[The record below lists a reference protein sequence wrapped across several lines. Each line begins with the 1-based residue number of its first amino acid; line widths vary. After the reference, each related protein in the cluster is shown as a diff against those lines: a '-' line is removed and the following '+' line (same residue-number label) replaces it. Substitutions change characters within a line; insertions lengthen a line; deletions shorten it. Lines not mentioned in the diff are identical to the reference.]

1 VRQIPFQFVLAGDAL
16 LEALGVVIDGLR
28 ASITKRTAILSGMSG
43 APIVIVGGVTW
54 WPGSYRDFANL
65 LQEISGSEVH
75 IAPTTPLD
83 WALGYFRGFG
93 QLVFEVASTVDRAL
107 LESEAKKA
115 VLVGHSAGGLACRV
129 YIGGDPPYGGRRYS
143 GHRRVESLITL
154 GTPHTVADKPRL
166 APIKRV
172 NELFPGALHADSGLR
187 YLSVAGNAADG
198 VSSPRVRKRYERF
211 VEDGRVAGDGVVPVD
226 AALLPGSE
234 SQVLD
239 GIHHNRR
246 LGRWYGSDRETV
258 GLWWPEELRVGNA
271 LVQGV
276 RSSAGPTEEGADA

>member
-1 VRQIPFQFVLAGDAL
+1 
-16 LEALGVVIDGLR
+16 
-28 ASITKRTAILSGMSG
+28 MSG
-43 APIVIVGGVTW
+43 APIVIVGGATW
-54 WPGSYRDFANL
+54 WPGSYRNFADL
-65 LQEISGSEVH
+65 LREISGSEVH
-75 IAPTTPLD
+75 IAPLTPLD

-93 QLVFEVASTVDRAL
+93 QLVFAVASTVDRAL

-143 GHRRVESLITL
+143 GHRRVETLITL
-154 GTPHTVADKPRL
+154 GTPHTVADRPRL
-166 APIKRV
+166 AQINRV
-172 NELFPGALHADSGLR
+172 NELFPGALHVESGLR
-187 YLSVAGNAADG
+187 YLSVAGDAADG
-198 VSSPRVRKRYERF
+198 AASSRTRKRYERF
-211 VEDGRVAGDGVVPVD
+211 AEDGRVAGDGVVPVE

-258 GLWWPEELRVGNA
+258 GLWWPEELRAGEPLVG
-271 LVQGV
+271 
-276 RSSAGPTEEGADA
+276 DARAQ